1 MAMIDRVAGVF
12 VAGALGLALAAS
24 AQADPV
30 KLRMGYVVA
39 GADGP
44 LIALGKEGIAKHQGT
59 SYTLDAIHFA
69 GTPPMITA
77 LAAGEIDLV
86 PFAFSTLA
94 LAVQNAKMDDL
105 RIIADVFQDG
115 VTGYYTNEYMVLK
128 DSPIRTVE
136 DLKGKIVTSNAAGA
150 AVDIA
155 LRVMLKK
162 HGLEDKKDYTLIESG
177 FPNMKAMLA
186 EHKVD
191 LIVGVRPFSADPAL
205 RDMARTLFTQKDAIG
220 RSQMIVLTTRAPF
233 LAKNQAAVGDFL
245 EDSLREL
252 HWYSDPAHHDEVVKI
267 MSDYTKIPP
276 NIFASWLFEKGGDF
290 FHDPNGT
297 PDLEALQGNINEQ
310 KALGFLKEDFDV
322 KKYADL
328 SLVAEAA
335 KRAQ

>member
-1 MAMIDRVAGVF
+1 MVNRCIVGFIAVAL
-12 VAGALGLALAAS
+12 ALGISA

-44 LIALGKEGIAKHQGT
+44 LIALGKEGLTKHLGQ
-59 SYTLDAIHFA
+59 SYVLDAQHFA

-86 PFAFSTLA
+86 PFAYSTLA

-105 RIIADVFQDG
+105 RVIADSFQDG
-115 VTGYYTNEYMVLK
+115 VDGYYTNEFMVLK
-128 DSPIRTVE
+128 DSPIHKIE
-136 DLKGKIVTSNAAGA
+136 DLKGKIVSSNAAGA

-162 HGLEDKKDYTLIESG
+162 HGLEDKKDYTLIETG
-177 FPNMKAMLA
+177 FPNMKAVLA
-186 EHKVD
+186 DKKVD
-191 LIVGVRPFSADPAL
+191 LITAVRPFSADAAL
-205 RDMARTLFTQKDAIG
+205 RGMARTLFTQKDAIG
-220 RSQMIVLTTRAPF
+220 RSQMIVLTARAPF
-233 LAKNQAAVGDFL
+233 LAKNRAAMVDFL

-252 HWYSDPAHHDEVVKI
+252 HWYSDPKNHDEVVKI
-267 MSDYTKIPP
+267 MAAYTKAPP
-276 NIFASWLFEKGGDF
+276 ALFQSWLFTKPGDF
-290 FHDPNGT
+290 FHDPNGK
-297 PDLEALQGNINEQ
+297 PDLVALQANINEQ
-310 KALGFLKEDFDV
+310 KALGFLKADFDV

-328 SLVAEAA
+328 SIVADAA